1 MENTG
6 VCLILSLKSFC
17 RFSMKIY
24 APVSSKNFSKII
36 NPLDLIYGNA
46 YKENDVNSMGDERP
60 TEGSIYDIKFVY
72 NPQLVGYTTSMSHMD
87 ELGDIFL
94 KYLIL

>member
-1 MENTG
+1 MRNTG
-6 VCLILSLKSFC
+6 ACLILSLERFC

-46 YKENDVNSMGDERP
+46 YKENDVNSNG
-60 TEGSIYDIKFVY
+60 
-72 NPQLVGYTTSMSHMD
+72 
-87 ELGDIFL
+87 
-94 KYLIL
+94 